1 MPLATFRRRKRDSQL
16 ITVFD
21 AFGDATRLR
30 MIRLITERNNICVSE
45 LADEV
50 GITTSGASQQLKLLE
65 ASGVVN
71 RFRKGQK
78 ICYKV
83 NHEDEVVK
91 DVMRLINKER

>member
-1 MPLATFRRRKRDSQL
+1 MVLASFKRRKIDSQL

-30 MIRLITERNNICVSE
+30 MIRLLVDKKNICVSE

-50 GITTSGASQQLKLLE
+50 GITTSGASQQLKFLE
-65 ASGVVN
+65 SCGVVN

-78 ICYKV
+78 ICYKI
-83 NHEDEVVK
+83 NLEDQIVR
-91 DVMRLINKER
+91 DVMKIVNN